1 MKHQISAA
9 LHFKHLVRQIPRA
22 VLVNE
27 SNRLL
32 QTFPL
37 RFPIQDAF
45 AVRLI
50 FSGPGGRPGAWPM
63 RERSSA

>member
-1 MKHQISAA
+1 
-9 LHFKHLVRQIPRA
+9 
-22 VLVNE
+22 VLFNE

-63 RERSSA
+63 RERSSP